1 MIALANLFLIG
12 FALDGAISVLDDLAR
27 AGLLP
32 VTLSVVRAGIAL
44 TVLLAAIAN
53 FFALAIDPRL
63 PKRILLPLI
72 AFLVWS
78 ALGAYPLPV
87 GIGASQANGMA
98 LSGIQ
103 LGLGLGALSWIRLR
117 SATRRWLLDASDLPR
132 KRRRIGY
139 TLRFAA
145 ATALIAPPLLA
156 GLAGLSML
164 SQIERATA
172 GFMTFDLAGINSTS
186 REYHREDRRID
197 LVGMAHIGE
206 DAAYR
211 DLFGSFAG
219 ESTLLLEEGVSDED
233 GLIREG
239 LFYEAFADRI
249 GLGVQPRFED
259 LRAARSSND
268 AVAPWPDIRNA
279 DVDARV
285 FADDTIAVLDAAARL
300 YGSDRIAPALS
311 EFQAELDELGPDA
324 TQAAFRDLI
333 ENRNAHLL
341 DEIRAGLDDYHR
353 IVVPWGALHMPG
365 IEDAILGWGF
375 EQTASSQRQI
385 TAYQTILAALLSRSE
400 AR

>member
-1 MIALANLFLIG
+1 
-12 FALDGAISVLDDLAR
+12 
-27 AGLLP
+27 
-32 VTLSVVRAGIAL
+32 
-44 TVLLAAIAN
+44 
-53 FFALAIDPRL
+53 
-63 PKRILLPLI
+63 
-72 AFLVWS
+72 
-78 ALGAYPLPV
+78 
-87 GIGASQANGMA
+87 MA
-98 LSGIQ
+98 PSGIQ

-233 GLIREG
+233 GLIQEG

-300 YGSDRIAPALS
+300 YESDRIAPALS
-311 EFQAELDELGPDA
+311 EFQAELDELGPNA